1 MDIKKLNSL
10 VLRSE
15 AFTND
20 GLHGV
25 KEGRLHI
32 GINATVLSI
41 DNNIVDEVV
50 VELVSLSHISDADLN
65 VELGVVVDLVVLV
78 TENSLGSN
86 RRVTLNHV
94 NVDVEGLNEVGSVGV
109 VDDGGKRTS
118 DGVSD
123 LNVGAT
129 RILLLDEKNEVDI
142 KPRSVDQLSL
152 SVVGVV
158 HQNGLVVLGLAV
170 VGDGT
175 VEGVGLGVLDLVVGV
190 VPDDGGLEF
199 DIGESDRGGGLL
211 GSDVGEIDLFVGV
224 RKAVVLKGLEVRVRE
239 GEVVLAPVGGVD
251 EGELLVDLLNEVLN
265 EVAHADELEG
275 HISAVLVGGV
285 NDDGEGVGVVDGV
298 VVDAADVDV
307 SHRNVGDLADGVLE
321 LLLEPS
327 GGRSGVVVLEV
338 GGDDVKVD
346 VDVAVATR
354 RLVVESAEDA
364 LVAGVDVLD
373 LLGSH
378 VERVVDAVDF
388 LSLSLGDALLDV
400 GGVGLRDG
408 HVGREVEVG
417 ALGDD
422 VDVVAVAGG
431 DALEGLGGGEV
442 EVVGAVLVGLK
453 DLLNTVDGAGEGTDS
468 ALDGDVAVLN
478 AVDVVAVGAGGRLK
492 VELDQL
498 GGRAVGGGVA
508 IGDDRGDGDDDVG
521 GKTVGSVVVVV
532 ELEGAGA
539 LETVLVARNGVDS
552 ALGVG
557 LVEVAG
563 VGVVL
568 DVSAGIG
575 GLAVG
580 LEVSLGANDLGEEV
594 AVVDGAL
601 IEDVEVGDAKG
612 EENVVVAIVVGVDIG
627 LRMFVAGVGTVVGE
641 DGVVLTLNGL
651 DDILSRNGGLAVVGV
666 ASEDLNAHK
675 SRVNGGDMLTS
686 KVGVGDILKRVDSA
700 PTATDIISCRASVTK
715 DDLVLGVVEADEDL
729 VVGVVELRGENSGTV
744 EGIDDVVVVA
754 VLLEDIE
761 ALGIAI
767 FGGVLL
773 EDDDLLVIVT
783 DSGTKCDLD
792 NVLSKVSAL
801 GTVGG
806 VVERS
811 VREITNDV
819 AGEVAVAEGGDG
831 KVGTGLPI
839 DVLLDTS
846 LEGGQVKLIV
856 ARGKALDELV
866 DEGGLFIFNR
876 SVLASP
882 VASNLRT
889 VTVHLS
895 TIYRGNVVTL
905 VFILI
910 EVGSGEDSGDLIV
923 RASNGLDEELGSGLL
938 SLALLVGDSNGDA
951 RLKIRKRVQEE
962 VVISDIV
969 EGILVEVKANINIIL
984 NGRAELIERI
994 SRNIGS
1000 LGENFRFDKDSR
1012 SEVTDTIIQRSVD
1025 DRDGLSIQRHSV
1037 KRQVSGDNTVR
1048 IEPEISS
1055 ASSTNTLDSNIEWFS
1070 LVSHSGEVD
1079 TNVLDTIYISEVV
1092 RGTIVDTSIFPK
1104 AKIKVCIVIS
1114 DVGIGEEGIL
1124 CNDIFETERRIG
1136 KSLLIIVNQ
1145 TVLRTIKVEK
1155 VQSDT
1160 STTAVGGNRVT
1171 GDGNSVMNASFMTI

>member
-521 GKTVGSVVVVV
+521 GKTVGSAVVVV

-539 LETVLVARNGVDS
+539 LETVLIARNGVDS

-568 DVSAGIG
+568 DVSAGVG

-580 LEVSLGANDLGEEV
+580 LEVSLGADDLGEEV

-612 EENVVVAIVVGVDIG
+612 EENVVVAIVVGVDIS
-627 LRMFVAGVGTVVGE
+627 LRNVVAGVGTVVGE

-675 SRVNGGDMLTS
+675 SRVDGGDLLTS
-686 KVGVGDILKRVDSA
+686 KVGVGDILERVGNTPA
-700 PTATDIISCRASVTK
+700 AAGVIGITLVASVTE

-729 VVGVVELRGENSGTV
+729 VVGVVKFRTEHSRTV
-744 EGIDDVVVVA
+744 EGIDDVVVIA

-761 ALGIAI
+761 TLETAAL
-767 FGGVLL
+767 GGVLL

-783 DSGTKCDLD
+783 DSGTESDLD
-792 NVLSKVSAL
+792 NVLKVVSAL
-801 GTVGG
+801 GTIGG

-819 AGEVAVAEGGDG
+819 AGEVAGAEGGDG
-831 KVGTGLPI
+831 EVGTFLPHGWLAR
-839 DVLLDTS
+839 VTN
-846 LEGGQVKLIV
+846 EVGQVKLII
-856 ARGKALDELV
+856 ASFKTLGELV
-866 DEGGLFIFNR
+866 DEGGCLVIKR
-876 SVLASP
+876 SVLVAP
-882 VASNLRT
+882 VGGAISERSRA
-889 VTVHLS
+889 VTVLLAVG
-895 TIYRGNVVTL
+895 RGNDVVALALISL
-905 VFILI
+905 V
-910 EVGSGEDSGDLIV
+910 VGSGEDSGDLTV
-923 RASNGLDEELGSGLL
+923 RASHGLDNELGSGLL
-938 SLALLVGDSNGDA
+938 SLALLVG
-951 RLKIRKRVQEE
+951 E
-962 VVISDIV
+962 SD
-969 EGILVEVKANINIIL
+969 GA
-984 NGRAELIERI
+984 
-994 SRNIGS
+994 
-1000 LGENFRFDKDSR
+1000 
-1012 SEVTDTIIQRSVD
+1012 
-1025 DRDGLSIQRHSV
+1025 
-1037 KRQVSGDNTVR
+1037 
-1048 IEPEISS
+1048 
-1055 ASSTNTLDSNIEWFS
+1055 
-1070 LVSHSGEVD
+1070 
-1079 TNVLDTIYISEVV
+1079 
-1092 RGTIVDTSIFPK
+1092 
-1104 AKIKVCIVIS
+1104 
-1114 DVGIGEEGIL
+1114 
-1124 CNDIFETERRIG
+1124 
-1136 KSLLIIVNQ
+1136 
-1145 TVLRTIKVEK
+1145 
-1155 VQSDT
+1155 
-1160 STTAVGGNRVT
+1160 
-1171 GDGNSVMNASFMTI
+1171 